1 MASLN
6 KPSKA
11 ELHRRRIMDSSDGTC
26 EVSSPKK
33 LPRLLP
39 SIDTH
44 VEDFSV
50 DPDHNQNEMEE
61 RSDDE
66 EPTESDNDFI
76 DDDTVASAETES
88 DFDESSIGSDVIG
101 ELQSMINDLAGEV
114 ASLKKQ
120 LSEVERRLRTQEN
133 SFCI

>member
-11 ELHRRRIMDSSDGTC
+11 ELNRRRIMDSSDGTC
-26 EVSSPKK
+26 EISPPKK
-33 LPRLLP
+33 FPRLLP
-39 SIDTH
+39 SIDTQ
-44 VEDFSV
+44 VEDFTV
-50 DPDHNQNEMEE
+50 DPEHNPNEMEE

-76 DDDTVASAETES
+76 DDDTVASVETNS
-88 DFDESSIGSDVIG
+88 DFEESSIGSSVIG

-120 LSEVERRLRTQEN
+120 LSDVERRLRTQEN